1 MYLKTEGLVLR
12 VTPYQEADAM
22 LSVLTREQGLLSL
35 RARGVRRA
43 KSPLKGACQLL
54 AYSEFTIFENRGF
67 HTVNEAAPLEM
78 FLPLRQDLEKLTLA
92 QYFAQVAEVLSQE
105 DAPQSGILPLTLN
118 AIYALT
124 KLDLP
129 QRQVKAVFELRAM
142 CISGFQPDVSGCAV
156 CGAQAPERFDVS
168 EGCLVCAACGGS
180 GIRMPLGRGALAA
193 MRYITLCEPK
203 KIFSFRL
210 EPQALDELADIAE
223 AYLITKLERGF
234 STLDFYKS
242 LLLL

>member
-1 MYLKTEGLVLR
+1 MKVKVFIPGTDIIKKAHKNQDYDIVVNGFNQTERIRYSKELNGETCRLKTLAECSENTAKTYICAFDTDNYGIIKHSAGVF
-12 VTPYQEADAM
+12 DC
-22 LSVLTREQGLLSL
+22 GKLLGISDMT
-35 RARGVRRA
+35 V
-43 KSPLKGACQLL
+43 
-54 AYSEFTIFENRGF
+54 AYSGSPYMPGAHGKLYDTKSGKIAVAIGD
-67 HTVNEAAPLEM
+67 
-78 FLPLRQDLEKLTLA
+78 DLFR
-92 QYFAQVAEVLSQE
+92 Y
-105 DAPQSGILPLTLN
+105 
-118 AIYALT
+118 
-124 KLDLP
+124 
-129 QRQVKAVFELRAM
+129 ELFK
-142 CISGFQPDVSGCAV
+142 SFAV
-156 CGAQAPERFDVS
+156 CGAEAPERFDVS
-168 EGCLVCAACGGS
+168 EGCLVCAGCGGS

>member
-168 EGCLVCAACGGS
+168 EGCLVCTGCGGS

>member
-129 QRQVKAVFELRAM
+129 QRQIKAVFELRTM
-142 CISGFQPDVSGCAV
+142 CVSGFQPDVSGCAV

-168 EGCLVCAACGGS
+168 EGCLVCAGCGGN